1 MSDMTGTRFNSHTK
15 PMFFC
20 ILKPDFLSK
29 MDIPPAFIWNLI
41 PEKIAK
47 VWDSLGHS
55 WLFKIRGTHPNFYFD
70 EGWKKFAK
78 TFNLEVGYML
88 LFCYEGNMNFSVIIF
103 GNNSCLKEYAL
114 EFIDKSKKN
123 TIERLYTRDDLD
135 KSIDHKKI
143 KLEAPNPSSLT
154 EIHNAQFQQGCG
166 NQRLEHLVKMPEKF
180 IATTIVADNGSAFS
194 LTLDSSSRT
203 KEEQRHEHACLP
215 LKIPL
220 CNHTDTD
227 GTVLNTVQPYDHD
240 DEQQAAQASNTI
252 NDGSMICAE
261 NAPPS
266 YRITLMPSHLQ
277 GRYYLYIPVRFREQT
292 GISDE
297 HTLFLKDPNNNLWET
312 QLSHSTKNRLLVSRG
327 WKEFCLNNKLKLG
340 DDCEFKFCSE
350 LKDNKKILQVEIFK
364 KPQRERLKAIKIKK
378 TCGTNLSSTPSFW
391 ITVTSY
397 CLVQNNIAI
406 PNAFVTATDL
416 LHKNTVEL
424 KDDTDGY
431 ICPVDLR
438 HSTRNRVIFGNSSW
452 KKFCSRYNFKEGDIL
467 AFQFESK
474 SGSNGIDTFHFRILQ
489 EPPLQDEIE

>member
-1 MSDMTGTRFNSHTK
+1 
-15 PMFFC
+15 
-20 ILKPDFLSK
+20 
-29 MDIPPAFIWNLI
+29 
-41 PEKIAK
+41 
-47 VWDSLGHS
+47 
-55 WLFKIRGTHPNFYFD
+55 
-70 EGWKKFAK
+70 
-78 TFNLEVGYML
+78 ML

-252 NDGSMICAE
+252 NDGKYNMKIKFK
-261 NAPPS
+261 
-266 YRITLMPSHLQ
+266 
-277 GRYYLYIPVRFREQT
+277 YLY
-292 GISDE
+292 
-297 HTLFLKDPNNNLWET
+297 
-312 QLSHSTKNRLLVSRG
+312 
-327 WKEFCLNNKLKLG
+327 
-340 DDCEFKFCSE
+340 
-350 LKDNKKILQVEIFK
+350 
-364 KPQRERLKAIKIKK
+364 KK
-378 TCGTNLSSTPSFW
+378 T
-391 ITVTSY
+391 
-397 CLVQNNIAI
+397 
-406 PNAFVTATDL
+406 
-416 LHKNTVEL
+416 
-424 KDDTDGY
+424 DTD
-431 ICPVDLR
+431 
-438 HSTRNRVIFGNSSW
+438 
-452 KKFCSRYNFKEGDIL
+452 
-467 AFQFESK
+467 
-474 SGSNGIDTFHFRILQ
+474 
-489 EPPLQDEIE
+489 